1 MELQHR
7 HDDGIGLVHCGL
19 CSSPSHV
26 GENELN
32 ITSVGISVWS
42 KCAPKCSIP
51 LGSKWDKWY
60 PMKSVLCHKDNYYS
74 NYNYTNVYW

>member
-7 HDDGIGLVHCGL
+7 HDDGIGLVRCGL

-32 ITSVGISVWS
+32 VNSVGISVL
-42 KCAPKCSIP
+42 K
-51 LGSKWDKWY
+51 
-60 PMKSVLCHKDNYYS
+60 
-74 NYNYTNVYW
+74 

>member
-32 ITSVGISVWS
+32 INSVGISVWS

-60 PMKSVLCHKDNYYS
+60 PNTWKHWGKIKQQVEVFES
-74 NYNYTNVYW
+74 

>member
-1 MELQHR
+1 MGYRSYQYVGRKKHMELQHR

-32 ITSVGISVWS
+32 INSVGISV
-42 KCAPKCSIP
+42 
-51 LGSKWDKWY
+51 
-60 PMKSVLCHKDNYYS
+60 
-74 NYNYTNVYW
+74 